1 MTQML
6 KAGSRLKS
14 TVSAAEVIVVRAPKE
29 PIELTCG
36 GQPMVASDAEVTASA
51 GGAAGESSE
60 PMLLGKRYAD
70 EEVGLEVLCT
80 KGGGGPVEVNGRVL
94 TVKGAKPLP
103 SSD

>member
-1 MTQML
+1 MTQLL

-14 TVSAAEVIVVRAPKE
+14 TVGGTEVIVVRAPKYD
-29 PIELTCG
+29 IELTCG
-36 GQPMVASDAEVTASA
+36 GQPMVAGDVEVVASA
-51 GGAAGESSE
+51 AGGPADASD

-80 KGGGGPVEVNGRVL
+80 KGGGGPIQVNGRSL